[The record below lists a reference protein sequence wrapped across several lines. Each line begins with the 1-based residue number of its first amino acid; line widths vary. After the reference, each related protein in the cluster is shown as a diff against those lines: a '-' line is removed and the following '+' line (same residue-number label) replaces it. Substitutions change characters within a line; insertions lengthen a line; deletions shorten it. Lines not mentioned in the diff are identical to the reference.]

1 MHVLIC
7 HSGAIALPVSNPFL
21 RFPEAGEVSL
31 VDLGP
36 DGLALVLS
44 VVLGGEGT
52 DSVGGE
58 LGFLAGVWP
67 DGWSGSVGG
76 IRAAGG
82 LHRPVHPYGYC
93 G

>member
-1 MHVLIC
+1 MRVLIL
-7 HSGAIALPVSNPFL
+7 HSGATALPVSNPFL
-21 RFPEAGEVSL
+21 RFPEVGKVSL
-31 VDLGP
+31 VDLRP

-52 DSVGGE
+52 DSVGDE

-67 DGWSGSVGG
+67 DGWSGGM
-76 IRAAGG
+76 RAAGG

-93 G
+93 R